1 VSWRQYD
8 AQTILLHEGA
18 GSVLSTKQH
27 CWSIPPHIIDKREK
41 IGGCVGSNA
50 WYGTPK
56 YKQGCLI
63 YSENAIISIGIY
75 YTIKSK

>member
-1 VSWRQYD
+1 MLLYWVSWRQYD

-50 WYGTPK
+50 WYGTNHILK
-56 YKQGCLI
+56 
-63 YSENAIISIGIY
+63 IILLQL
-75 YTIKSK
+75 TQSKIVH